1 MTENEVKTFIK
12 LYIDLSEM
20 NLENIQI
27 IRSFDDTR
35 YASEVLIDMIKNTES
50 MLDILKI
57 INRTMKWKIL
67 SQMQHF
73 LSF

>member
-27 IRSFDDTR
+27 IRSFDNIR
-35 YASEVLIDMIKNTES
+35 YTSEMLIDMIKNTES

-57 INRTMKWKIL
+57 INRTIK
-67 SQMQHF
+67 
-73 LSF
+73 

>member
-20 NLENIQI
+20 NLDFIQI
-27 IRSFDDTR
+27 IRSCDDTR
-35 YASEVLIDMIKNTES
+35 YASEMLIDMIKNTES

-57 INRTMKWKIL
+57 INRTMKWI
-67 SQMQHF
+67 
-73 LSF
+73 

>member
-27 IRSFDDTR
+27 IRSFDDTKS
-35 YASEVLIDMIKNTES
+35 ASEVLINMIKNTES

-57 INRTMKWKIL
+57 INRTM
-67 SQMQHF
+67 
-73 LSF
+73 

>member
-27 IRSFDDTR
+27 ISSFNDTR
-35 YASEVLIDMIKNTES
+35 YTSEMLIDMIKNTES

-57 INRTMKWKIL
+57 INRTMKWKTVL
-67 SQMQHF
+67 
-73 LSF
+73 

>member
-20 NLENIQI
+20 NLENIQKI
-27 IRSFDDTR
+27 SSFDDTR

-50 MLDILKI
+50 MLDVLKI
-57 INRTMKWKIL
+57 INRTIK
-67 SQMQHF
+67 
-73 LSF
+73 

>member
-27 IRSFDDTR
+27 IRSFDDIR
-35 YASEVLIDMIKNTES
+35 YASEMLIDMIKNTES

-57 INRTMKWKIL
+57 INRTMKWI
-67 SQMQHF
+67 
-73 LSF
+73 

>member
-27 IRSFDDTR
+27 IRSFDDIR
-35 YASEVLIDMIKNTES
+35 YASEMLTDMIKNTES

-57 INRTMKWKIL
+57 INRTMKWI
-67 SQMQHF
+67 
-73 LSF
+73 

>member
-20 NLENIQI
+20 NLENIQK

-35 YASEVLIDMIKNTES
+35 YTSEMLIDMIKNTES

-57 INRTMKWKIL
+57 INRTIK
-67 SQMQHF
+67 
-73 LSF
+73 

>member
-1 MTENEVKTFIK
+1 MTENELKTFIK

-27 IRSFDDTR
+27 IRLFDDAE

-50 MLDILKI
+50 MRDLLKI
-57 INRTMKWKIL
+57 INRSMK
-67 SQMQHF
+67 
-73 LSF
+73 

>member
-1 MTENEVKTFIK
+1 MTENELKTFIK

-27 IRSFDDTR
+27 IRLFDDAE

-50 MLDILKI
+50 MLDLLKI
-57 INRTMKWKIL
+57 INRSMK
-67 SQMQHF
+67 
-73 LSF
+73 

>member
-12 LYIDLSEM
+12 LYIDLSEI

-50 MLDILKI
+50 MLDVLKI
-57 INRTMKWKIL
+57 INRTMKWRTVL
-67 SQMQHF
+67 
-73 LSF
+73 

>member
-35 YASEVLIDMIKNTES
+35 YASEVLTDMIKNTES

-57 INRTMKWKIL
+57 INRTTKWKTVL
-67 SQMQHF
+67 
-73 LSF
+73 

>member
-1 MTENEVKTFIK
+1 MTDNEVKTFIK

-27 IRSFDDTR
+27 ISSFDDIR
-35 YASEVLIDMIKNTES
+35 YASEMLIDMIKNTES

-57 INRTMKWKIL
+57 INRTIK
-67 SQMQHF
+67 
-73 LSF
+73 

>member
-20 NLENIQI
+20 NLENIQK

-35 YASEVLIDMIKNTES
+35 YASEMLIDMIKNTES

-57 INRTMKWKIL
+57 INRTMKWI
-67 SQMQHF
+67 
-73 LSF
+73 

>member
-27 IRSFDDTR
+27 LRLFDDNAK
-35 YASEVLIDMIKNTES
+35 YAPEVLIDMIKNTES

-57 INRTMKWKIL
+57 INRSIKWI
-67 SQMQHF
+67 
-73 LSF
+73 

>member
-12 LYIDLSEM
+12 MYIDLSEI

-27 IRSFDDTR
+27 LRLFDDTR

-50 MLDILKI
+50 MLDILKV
-57 INRTMKWKIL
+57 INRSIK
-67 SQMQHF
+67 
-73 LSF
+73 

>member
-27 IRSFDDTR
+27 ISSFNDTR
-35 YASEVLIDMIKNTES
+35 HASEMLIDMIKNTES

-57 INRTMKWKIL
+57 LNRTMKWKTVL
-67 SQMQHF
+67 
-73 LSF
+73 

>member
-27 IRSFDDTR
+27 IRSFDDTS

-57 INRTMKWKIL
+57 INRTMKWKTVL
-67 SQMQHF
+67 
-73 LSF
+73 